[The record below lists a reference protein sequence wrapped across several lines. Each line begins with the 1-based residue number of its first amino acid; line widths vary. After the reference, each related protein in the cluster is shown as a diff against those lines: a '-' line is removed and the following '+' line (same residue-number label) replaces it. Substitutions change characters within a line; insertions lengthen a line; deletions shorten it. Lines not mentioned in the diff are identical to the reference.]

1 MRCTKIGIMIVAALF
16 TGLAAQA
23 QYRGTAQAV
32 IQYTVGIPMGS
43 LKDAISDLSPR
54 GIRGA
59 LYFGINDNLAL
70 GAGSGYQDFYQK
82 KDRELYQLSDGS
94 DISAVRSY
102 SIQAIPILFESKWSF
117 TPGKTVQPYVGLG
130 IGGNLIN
137 YNDYLG
143 EFGSERKTSFGFAA
157 RPHAGVYIPFRKH
170 GESGFTLSGS
180 YSIMP
185 FKTGDLSN
193 LNHIGI
199 HAGVTLPMR
208 K

>member
-1 MRCTKIGIMIVAALF
+1 MKNIKIGIIIAATLF
-16 TGLAAQA
+16 TGMVAQS

-32 IQYTVGIPMGS
+32 VQYSVGIPSGS
-43 LKDAISDLSPR
+43 LKTAVPDVSPR
-54 GIRGA
+54 GVRAAI
-59 LYFGINDNLAL
+59 YFGINDNLAL
-70 GAGSGYQDFYQK
+70 GGGVGYQDFYQK
-82 KDRELYQLSDGS
+82 KDRTLYQLSDGS

-102 SIQAIPILFESKWSF
+102 SIQTIPILFESKWNFS
-117 TPGKTVQPYVGLG
+117 PGKTVQPYVGLG
-130 IGGNLIN
+130 IGGNLVN

-143 EFGSERKTSFGFAA
+143 EFGSEQKNSFGFAA
-157 RPHAGVYIPFRKH
+157 RAHAGVYIPFRKH

-185 FKTGDLSN
+185 FKTDELSN